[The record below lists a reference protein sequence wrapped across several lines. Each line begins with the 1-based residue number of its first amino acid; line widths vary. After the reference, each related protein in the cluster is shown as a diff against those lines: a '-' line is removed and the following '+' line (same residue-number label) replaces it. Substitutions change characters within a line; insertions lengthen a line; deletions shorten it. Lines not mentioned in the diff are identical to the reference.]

1 MRHRKSA
8 WCFTLLASTCLV
20 SPRPLLATELPSGPS
35 VVHGSVGI
43 TSPSAN
49 AMTIQQGS
57 PAAIVNWQGFSV
69 GAGAQ
74 VNIQQPSA
82 SSALLNRVTGSTSST
97 IAGQINANG
106 QVYLVNPNGI
116 VITPSGVVRAGG
128 GFVASTL
135 GISDDD
141 FKSGRRTFSGN
152 GASAAVVNQG
162 LIEVGRGGYAA
173 LLGGSVDNSGTISV
187 PLGRVGLGAGEQATL
202 DISGDGFLQVAVP
215 SGSNGEKALIQHSG
229 RIRARGGRVEMQA
242 ATAREVARQAI
253 NLSGVVEAR
262 TVGGRSGAIILGG
275 GAGGTVNVS
284 GRLEATARQAR
295 RQQSARPRPSGGTGG
310 EITITGDQI
319 KLAGAT
325 IDASGRKGGGTV
337 RIGGDLQGTGP
348 LPHASMAMVD
358 GATQISADATESGNG
373 GKIIVWSDAFTGF
386 DGRIQARGG
395 PNGGD
400 GGFAEVSSKGVL
412 AYRGQ
417 ANLTAASG
425 QMGTLLLDPFDIFIE
440 TGTTTTGWSFTGT
453 PPDLT
458 FTPPLSPPPPSV
470 SILNVIDLQNAL
482 ATANVIVSTGGS
494 DSPGAGTGN
503 ITVGA
508 PITWS
513 QSTTLTLN
521 ALNTITVGQAI
532 SAPQGGLSLIAG
544 SGGMTLAAPIDVGT
558 LTINTSGTA
567 TATAPINVGT
577 FILNSG
583 QWNQVAD
590 PLPAFSATDFRLNG
604 GSFRRALSAGT
615 NSYVIADI
623 YGLQGINSFATLGFD
638 YQLANDI
645 DASGTRQW
653 NGGTGF
659 VPIGRYFSGSTL
671 PYSGTFD
678 GQHHTVSNLYINRP
692 GDTGTGLFYEI
703 SGTVQNLALANV
715 DILGGTRVGAL
726 TGRNFGTV
734 SQVIASG
741 TVVGSQS
748 VGGLIGQNGSLDSDS
763 FPSLTES
770 RANVAVRA
778 GDGAVGVGGLV
789 GQNTGEISLSYATGG
804 VTAGTASTG
813 VGGLV
818 GSNPLGSVEESYATG
833 PVNGGAGS
841 ASVGGLI
848 GSNTG
853 TVAASFWDIT
863 TSGQAQGIGTN
874 SATDPTEAAA
884 TGLTTAQFQDP
895 GVFVPQARILGW
907 DFETNWAPPGG
918 GFYPELYAISPV
930 IRVVTDNASRLY
942 GDANPA
948 FPVLASFGG
957 PDTFGFG
964 PADDT
969 VDLSG
974 ALASPANA
982 TSPVGLYPIVGVN
995 QTSAQGVSYR
1005 IVATLADAALT
1016 PALTVAPAPLSLTAN
1031 NQTATYGTPF
1041 AFTGTEFTATG
1052 LRNGETVG
1060 AATFLSAGASALAN
1074 VGLYPI
1080 LIGNAAGGTFNPAN
1094 YSISYAPGTL
1104 AVTPAS
1110 LVLAANNQLKAFGQA
1125 FSFTG
1130 GEFTAIG
1137 LQNGETVGAATL
1149 SSEGAAALAG
1159 IGLYPILIG
1168 GAAGGTFNPA
1178 NYTVSY
1184 VPGTMI
1190 VGVGGLGGLALAE
1203 NSAAGVP
1210 SRQLPVTT
1218 VDLPNPPDVMDLTG
1232 LGGGGGVG
1240 GGGPTLGSG
1249 RATELDAARNTLAAI
1264 ERSSNDL
1271 ESKVASCEGQF
1282 GRRDKE
1288 VREYTSCV
1296 SDALEQFASALDSRA
1311 LTLPGPMRGIPA
1323 VIRQAARQVRA
1334 ARTVQEAR
1342 VAVRAALTEVRK
1354 AIALIRAD
1362 DPAIGQL
1369 QLRQGNRIATALGS
1383 VEVRLSRATG
1393 L

>member
-1 MRHRKSA
+1 MRPRKTTL
-8 WCFTLLASTCLV
+8 CFTLLASTCLV
-20 SPRPLLATELPSGPS
+20 SPRPLLATELPTGPS

-43 TSPSAN
+43 ASPSAN

-57 PAAIVNWQGFSV
+57 PSAIVNWQGFSV

-82 SSALLNRVTGSTSST
+82 SSALLNRVTGSTTST

-116 VITPSGVVRAGG
+116 VITPSGAVRAGG

-187 PLGRVGLGAGEQATL
+187 PLGKVGLGAGEQATL

-215 SGSNGEKALIQHSG
+215 SGSSGEKALIQHSG

-284 GRLEATARQAR
+284 GRLEATARPGR

-319 KLAGAT
+319 RLAGAT
-325 IDASGRKGGGTV
+325 IDASGRKGGGII
-337 RIGGDLQGTGP
+337 RIGGDLQGTGS
-348 LPHASMAMVD
+348 LPHARTAMVD

-373 GKIIVWSDAFTGF
+373 GRIIVWSDEFTGF
-386 DGRIQARGG
+386 DGRIRAQGG

-417 ANLTAASG
+417 TILTAARG
-425 QMGTLLLDPFDIFIE
+425 QIGTLLLDPFDIFIE
-440 TGTTTTGWSFTGT
+440 TGTTTAGWGFTGA
-453 PPDLT
+453 PPNLT

-470 SILNVIDLQNAL
+470 SILNVVDLQNAL
-482 ATANVIVSTGGS
+482 ATANVIVSTGGTG
-494 DSPGAGTGN
+494 SPGAGAGN
-503 ITVGA
+503 ITVSA

-521 ALNTITVGQAI
+521 ALNTITIGQAV
-532 SAPQGGLSLIAG
+532 SAPQGGLTLISQLTAG
-544 SGGMTLAAPIDVGT
+544 GITLAAPIDVGT
-558 LTINTSGTA
+558 LTINASGTITP
-567 TATAPINVGT
+567 TAAVNVGT
-577 FILNSG
+577 FILTAG
-583 QWNQVAD
+583 TWNQVAD
-590 PLPAFSATDFRLNG
+590 PLPAFSATDFRLDG

-645 DASGTRQW
+645 DASGTRLW

-659 VPIGRYFSGSTL
+659 VPIGRYFSSSTL

-678 GQHHTVSNLYINRP
+678 GQHHTISNLYINRP

-703 SGTVQNLALANV
+703 SGSVQNLALSNV
-715 DILGGTRVGAL
+715 SILGGTRVGAL
-726 TGRNFGTV
+726 TGRNLGAV

-741 TVVGSQS
+741 TVVGDQL
-748 VGGLIGQNGSLDSDS
+748 VGGLVGQNGSADPFIPGGIAQSRSDVS
-763 FPSLTES
+763 
-770 RANVAVRA
+770 VQA
-778 GDGAVGVGGLV
+778 GAGAVGVGGLV
-789 GQNTGEISLSYATGG
+789 GQNSGVIILSYATGA
-804 VTAGTASTG
+804 VTSGAASTS
-813 VGGLV
+813 VGGLI
-818 GSNPLGSVEESYATG
+818 GSNLLGSVDQSYATV

-841 ASVGGLI
+841 TSVGGLI

-853 TVAASFWDIT
+853 AVTASFWDIA
-863 TSGQAQGIGTN
+863 TSGQAQGIGTD
-874 SATDPTEAAA
+874 SAAA
-884 TGLTTAQFQDP
+884 APTGLTTAQFQDP
-895 GVFVPQARILGW
+895 GIFVPLARAQGW
-907 DFETNWAPPGG
+907 DFETNWAPPSA

-930 IRVVTDNASRLY
+930 IRVVTDNATRLY

-948 FPVLASFGG
+948 FPVLGSFGG
-957 PDTFGFG
+957 PGTFGFG
-964 PADDT
+964 PAGDT

-974 ALASPANA
+974 ALASPAGA

-995 QTSAQGVSYR
+995 QTSAQGVGYR
-1005 IVATLADAALT
+1005 VVATLADAALT

-1041 AFTGTEFTATG
+1041 PFTGTEFTATG

-1060 AATFLSAGASALAN
+1060 AATLLSAGASALAN

-1094 YSISYAPGTL
+1094 YSISYAAGTL

-1110 LVLAANNQLKAFGQA
+1110 LIIAANNQLKAFGQP
-1125 FSFTG
+1125 FSFG
-1130 GEFTAIG
+1130 GFEFTATG

-1149 SSEGAAALAG
+1149 SSDGAAALAG
-1159 IGLYPILIG
+1159 LGFYPILIG

-1178 NYTVSY
+1178 NYTISY

-1190 VGVGGLGGLALAE
+1190 VAVGGLAGLALAE
-1203 NSAAGVP
+1203 NTAAGVP

-1232 LGGGGGVG
+1232 LSGGGGSVG
-1240 GGGPTLGSG
+1240 GGGPTLGTG
-1249 RATELDAARNTLAAI
+1249 RPGELDAARDTLAAI

-1296 SDALEQFASALDSRA
+1296 SDALEQFATALDSRA

-1383 VEVRLSRATG
+1383 VETRLSRATG